1 MKMISRHFQLGIVL
15 AGLIL
20 APPLLLVHPAHS
32 QSTSPGPNASTLPS
46 ITTAT
51 YGDWTLRCV
60 TLDEA
65 DRSRSCEIVLTV
77 QVQGHS
83 QPIAQLA
90 LGRLPGQ
97 TELIMTAVLPVNVA
111 LARKVHVSGNAKTGP
126 EEKGGIDLSWTRCL
140 RTACFAEARP
150 GEADLDVL
158 RAEPA
163 GTLAFEDAAGRM
175 ITLPLSWR
183 GISQALVALNAD
195 SQARNA
201 SN

>member
-20 APPLLLVHPAHS
+20 VLPFLLVHPAHS
-32 QSTSPGPNASTLPS
+32 QPTSPS

-51 YGDWTLRCV
+51 YGDWTFRCV

-65 DRSRSCEIVLTV
+65 DRSRSCEIILTV
-77 QVQGHS
+77 QVQGHA

-90 LGRLPGQ
+90 IGRLPGQ

-111 LARKVHVSGNAKTGP
+111 LAHKVHVSGNAKTGP
-126 EEKGGIDLSWTRCL
+126 EEKGGIDLIWTRCL
-140 RTACFAEARP
+140 RAACFAEARP
-150 GEADLDVL
+150 TKSQLDVL
-158 RAEPA
+158 GAEMT
-163 GTLAFEDAAGRM
+163 GTLSFEDAAGRM

-183 GISQALVALNAD
+183 GISQALAALNAD
-195 SQARNA
+195 
-201 SN
+201 